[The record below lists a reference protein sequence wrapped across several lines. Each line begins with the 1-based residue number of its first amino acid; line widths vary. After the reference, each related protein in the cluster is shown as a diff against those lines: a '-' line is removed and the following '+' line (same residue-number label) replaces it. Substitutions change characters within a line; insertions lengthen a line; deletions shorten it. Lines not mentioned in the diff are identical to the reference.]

1 MQDDLALASTSWHG
15 RAYALAK
22 AFTPSMLRHE
32 RIHAVG
38 KAFKPKP
45 ASHLLARL
53 AEAFQMRAASQIK
66 ALSQW
71 FDVTLAVFGQYA
83 AKTPHGGCESA
94 LGLGRRHMS
103 QCAPPLALLPD
114 RVSLL

>member
-1 MQDDLALASTSWHG
+1 MHLRRLLHQV
-15 RAYALAK
+15 
-22 AFTPSMLRHE
+22 MLRHE

-38 KAFKPKP
+38 KAFKSKP

-83 AKTPHGGCESA
+83 SKNAS
-94 LGLGRRHMS
+94 RR
-103 QCAPPLALLPD
+103 
-114 RVSLL
+114 V